1 MNQISSGLLDDNGLR
16 GQVYPTC
23 GHILHWYLRPVP
35 LVACEL
41 LDILEALMGCGI
53 TTEDITLLLLLLLL
67 LLLALEPAGAGGEE
81 ELLELERG
89 PLLE

>member
-1 MNQISSGLLDDNGLR
+1 
-16 GQVYPTC
+16 
-23 GHILHWYLRPVP
+23 
-35 LVACEL
+35 VACEL

-67 LLLALEPAGAGGEE
+67 LLALEPAGAGGEE